1 MKKLLYFTEAQ
12 VKLMDKLKRHHK
24 MNNSEVVREA
34 LKEYALKYNFEIP
47 ENYEAKDVR
56 GWYDYTGK
64 A

>member
-12 VKLMDKLKRHHK
+12 AKLMDKLKRHHK

-56 GWYDYTGK
+56 G
-64 A
+64 